1 MKDYKVKKAI
11 LKRLYSNRNEYVSG
25 EDISEV
31 LGFSRAN
38 AWKYIKKLINEGFN
52 IEAVPKKGYKLISC
66 PDKLYGHDI
75 SATLSTEFLGTE
87 KIYYY
92 DELESTND
100 KAYKL
105 AEFGV
110 LEGSIVIAETQ
121 TKGKGRLGRS
131 WASPHGTGL
140 YFSMILR
147 PKVALTQLPSITLVA
162 SGSIVKVL
170 RNIYNVDAGIK
181 WPNDIFFGE
190 GKLGGILTEIKAQ
203 QDMVEFVIIG
213 VGLNINTLEK
223 DLPSCG
229 TSLLACKDELFIRK
243 EVFSNILETFE
254 ADYNDFINNGFAGKR
269 SEIKALSVILGE
281 AVSVEVYDKV
291 IKGKAYDIDETGAL
305 VIQTQDNKFTKVFS
319 GDVSLCRRV

>member
-1 MKDYKVKKAI
+1 MKDYKIKKAI
-11 LKRLYSNRNEYVSG
+11 LKRLYSNRNEYLSG

-38 AWKYIKKLINEGFN
+38 AWKYIKKLIAEGFI

-75 SATLSTEFLGTE
+75 SATLSTKFIGI
-87 KIYYY
+87 KNICYY
-92 DELESTND
+92 DKVESTND

-105 AEFGV
+105 AEVGV
-110 LEGSIVIAETQ
+110 DEGSIVIAETQ
-121 TKGKGRLGRS
+121 TKGKGRMGRS
-131 WASPHGTGL
+131 WESPHGTGL
-140 YFSMILR
+140 YFSIILR

-162 SGSIVKVL
+162 SGAIVKVL

-181 WPNDIFFGE
+181 WPNDIFLGD

-213 VGLNINTLEK
+213 IGLNVNTPEK

-229 TSLLACKDELFIRK
+229 TSLLACKDKLFNRK
-243 EVFSNILETFE
+243 EVLKNILETFE
-254 ADYNDFINNGFAGKR
+254 VDYNDFIKAGFAVKL
-269 SEIKALSVILGE
+269 SEIKDLSIVLGE
-281 AVSVEVYDKV
+281 VVSVEIYDKV
-291 IKGKAYDIDETGAL
+291 IKGKVLDIDETGAL
-305 VIQTQDNKFTKVFS
+305 IIQTQDNKLTKVFS
-319 GDVSLCRRV
+319 GDVTLCRRK